1 MEKLMSFFEG
11 FEIEKLGELLPSA
24 ASLMEGLN
32 RWLALFVLVG
42 PLLMLGFGIYYLFF
56 APKEANHSMGFRFGY
71 AMSCVE
77 VWQLTQRL
85 AGIVYAALG
94 LLLTVII
101 GLISLSFGKMAPP
114 DMVWRAAKCLIW
126 EVVLVLIATLLV
138 DLAIVILFDMKGNPR
153 SSKAKALT
161 KAGKFSGTTRK
172 TASRPASGTKK
183 TASRPASGTKKTAS
197 RPASDAKKAASKPA
211 SDTTKKAASKP
222 ASDAKKTAGSTQR
235 RTSSSGS
242 STQRPRTQTTGSR
255 SRTTGKSTPQNRK
268 PASGSKKPA
277 GTKKK

>member
-1 MEKLMSFFEG
+1 MSFFEG

-183 TASRPASGTKKTAS
+183 TASRPASGTKKTA
-197 RPASDAKKAASKPA
+197 
-211 SDTTKKAASKP
+211 
-222 ASDAKKTAGSTQR
+222 GSTQR

-277 GTKKK
+277 ATKKK